1 MICVKDMARNRLL
14 VDYYFL
20 SSRAPWRGR
29 QYGNAV
35 RGDDAINILREGYF
49 LDLRGVELLTDVEA
63 PASFKDLTLIDL
75 RDVYRNH
82 FP

>member
-1 MICVKDMARNRLL
+1 M
-14 VDYYFL
+14 
-20 SSRAPWRGR
+20 
-29 QYGNAV
+29 